1 MSRQGLGVGTLTRC
15 TAWVGERQLDRQA
28 DIAGSVRTPVAS
40 TVQTPD
46 PLTPFF
52 SPANF
57 KSRLHPPASRPLYS
71 TPQQTSR
78 AVIFLEATSPSW
90 KQLYPW
96 GNTSFPLLRNIPCN
110 CSISCIST
118 FPGTRHNPSRHSFI
132 LCSCQHIVCSAAFCK
147 LAYYRRVLFQ
157 MSPLVQQALK
167 REKGRKRRRMAIQP
181 AWLTVL
187 AGGDPL
193 HVLRAIV
200 RRPSLKQRRYCAT
213 SWERCRQELNDALHC
228 FINVIFTAA
237 QR

>member
-1 MSRQGLGVGTLTRC
+1 MG
-15 TAWVGERQLDRQA
+15 WVGERQLDRQA

-118 FPGTRHNPSRHSFI
+118 FPGTRHNPSPSFLHFLFMSTYRLLGCI
-132 LCSCQHIVCSAAFCK
+132 LQAG
-147 LAYYRRVLFQ
+147 
-157 MSPLVQQALK
+157 LVQKGAFSNVTTGTTGTQK
-167 REKGRKRRRMAIQP
+167 GKGEEKMKDGHPARLANCAGRR
-181 AWLTVL
+181 
-187 AGGDPL
+187 
-193 HVLRAIV
+193 
-200 RRPSLKQRRYCAT
+200 
-213 SWERCRQELNDALHC
+213 
-228 FINVIFTAA
+228 
-237 QR
+237 

>member
-1 MSRQGLGVGTLTRC
+1 MSRQGLRVGTLTRC

-118 FPGTRHNPSRHSFI
+118 FPGTRHNPSPSFLHSLFMSTYRLLGCILQAGLIQKGCYFKCHWCNRHSKGKRGGKDEGWP
-132 LCSCQHIVCSAAFCK
+132 S
-147 LAYYRRVLFQ
+147 
-157 MSPLVQQALK
+157 SPP
-167 REKGRKRRRMAIQP
+167 G
-181 AWLTVL
+181 
-187 AGGDPL
+187 
-193 HVLRAIV
+193 
-200 RRPSLKQRRYCAT
+200 
-213 SWERCRQELNDALHC
+213 
-228 FINVIFTAA
+228 
-237 QR
+237 